1 MSNAPNQ
8 PAFDAQTAHR
18 WFAADCFNRTWELI
32 EKPGRTP
39 ADTAE
44 MIHRCHASRWH
55 WGQRTDAKPR
65 NLAVAAWQLARVYA
79 LARRLDEARCYANEC
94 LTLVE
99 QHNVGPF
106 DLAFA
111 HEAIARIAGFAGDSK
126 LRDAHL
132 AQARDAAASVT
143 DAEDLK
149 WLNANLDPLA
159 RGEHDWPLAVAVK

>member
-1 MSNAPNQ
+1 MSNAKDQ
-8 PAFDAQTAHR
+8 PPFDAQTVHR
-18 WFAADCFNRTWELI
+18 WYAADCFNRTWELI

-39 ADTAE
+39 ADVEE

-65 NLAVAAWQLARVYA
+65 NLAVAAWQLARVYT
-79 LARRLDEARCYANEC
+79 LSNRLDEAKHYANEC
-94 LTLVE
+94 LALVE
-99 QHNVGPF
+99 RHNIGPF

-111 HEAIARIAGFAGDSK
+111 HEALARIAGFAGDTTQ
-126 LRDAHL
+126 RDVHL
-132 AQARDAAASVT
+132 ENARAAAAGVT

-159 RGEHDWPLAVAVK
+159 RSDHDWPLKQS